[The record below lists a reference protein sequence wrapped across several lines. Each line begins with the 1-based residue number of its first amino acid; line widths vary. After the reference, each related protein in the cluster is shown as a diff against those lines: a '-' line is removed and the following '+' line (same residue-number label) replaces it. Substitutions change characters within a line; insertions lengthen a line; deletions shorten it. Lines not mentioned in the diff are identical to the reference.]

1 MQSRRRF
8 IKALTLS
15 ASNAA
20 IGLPMGASAA
30 DTIRSASLHCCPAPW
45 RLPGR
50 AQNVALM
57 TIEINA
63 KGAA

>member
-15 ASNAA
+15 ASIAA

-30 DTIRSASLHCCPAPW
+30 
-45 RLPGR
+45 
-50 AQNVALM
+50 
-57 TIEINA
+57 
-63 KGAA
+63 